1 MSIFHNILNNCTLEN
16 NEIHLYHL
24 KEIYAYKSI
33 WRAVITQA
41 LMDASSNS
49 KKKFAK
55 KQKIDA
61 IRWLLDDLY
70 VDEFKMVCNLADL
83 DYKNVLV
90 KIKKALAN
98 GCKWRNDNK
107 NN

>member
-1 MSIFHNILNNCTLEN
+1 L
-16 NEIHLYHL
+16 
-24 KEIYAYKSI
+24 
-33 WRAVITQA
+33 
-41 LMDASSNS
+41 
-49 KKKFAK
+49 
-55 KQKIDA
+55 
-61 IRWLLDDLY
+61 WLLDDLY

-107 NN
+107 NS